1 MGLTQIFPWLT
12 SGNWDCEAP
21 ALAYTPPP
29 CWSLRII
36 MAQILLWWT
45 GWRRCHQPAHLS
57 SPMSWGFSWEDKEW
71 KRTSDQ
77 IFNIKMKCEDRG
89 VPFSS
94 GPWRTLT
101 RCSEGLHWGRKL
113 HSRFPSWW
121 GHWEDQL
128 LRWSAWTCGQRR
140 SNTAPTFNRQS
151 SERGGSNW
159 RYFPRQI
166 WELTD
171 TCVDKEVY
179 MIGRL

>member
-12 SGNWDCEAP
+12 YGNWDCEAP
-21 ALAYTPPP
+21 ALAYAPPP

-77 IFNIKMKCEDRG
+77 IFNIKMKSEDRG

-94 GPWRTLT
+94 GPLKYPHEVLWRPSLRQEAAFPLPFMVRPLT
-101 RCSEGLHWGRKL
+101 ERTNSWGELPGLVVSGARIQHL
-113 HSRFPSWW
+113 HSIDS
-121 GHWEDQL
+121 L
-128 LRWSAWTCGQRR
+128 QRGEAV
-140 SNTAPTFNRQS
+140 TDVIFQGKYES
-151 SERGGSNW
+151 SQTHVLTK
-159 RYFPRQI
+159 RYT
-166 WELTD
+166 W
-171 TCVDKEVY
+171 
-179 MIGRL
+179 